1 MTNTSATRRGPLHG
15 IRIIDLTAVI
25 MGPYATQV
33 MADFG
38 AEVIKIESPNGD
50 IMRFVGK
57 HGERGM
63 GPIHLTL
70 NRGKSLVALDLKE
83 PEALGV
89 IKKLIESADAFVH
102 AMRPKAIERLGLG
115 YGAVCE
121 IKKDIVYCGA
131 YGAAADGPYGDD
143 PAYDDLIQGLCGIA
157 DLGAR
162 LAGEP
167 RFFPTVI
174 ADKVCGL
181 TLAYSLLAALMH
193 RQRTGEGQQVEV
205 PMFESM
211 VQFLMVE
218 HLGDRTFGP
227 NEEVGY
233 ARVLSQL
240 RKPHRTLDGYVCALP
255 YHDKN
260 WRDFFLLVERPDLAN
275 DPRFTSHN
283 ARSRN
288 YQALYGLLGELMAER
303 TSAYWLEKLRAKSI
317 PVAPMNQLADVLDD
331 PHLRQVRLFESV
343 QHPDFGEIMAIRS
356 PIGFS
361 ATPTSMGKP
370 AGAIGADSIRVL
382 ESFGYTNAEI
392 AGLIERKAVIQA

>member
-1 MTNTSATRRGPLHG
+1 MTDTSAPRRGPLHG
-15 IRIIDLTAVI
+15 LRIVDLTALI

-38 AEVIKIESPNGD
+38 ADVIKIESPDGD

-57 HGERGM
+57 HGDRGM

-70 NRGKSLVALDLKE
+70 NRGKSLVALDLKK
-83 PEALGV
+83 PEALEV
-89 IKKLIESADAFVH
+89 IKKVIGSADAFVH

-115 YGAVCE
+115 YEAVRA
-121 IKKDIVYCGA
+121 IKNDIVYCGA

-218 HLGDRTFGP
+218 HMGNRTFGP
-227 NEEVGY
+227 KEDVGY

-260 WRDFFLLVERPDLAN
+260 WRDFFLLVERPDLAD

-283 ARSRN
+283 ARSQN
-288 YQALYGLLGELMAER
+288 YEILYGLLGKLIAER
-303 TSAYWLEKLRAKSI
+303 TTGYWIEKLRAASI
-317 PVAPMNQLADVLDD
+317 PVAPVHQLADVFDD
-331 PHLRQVRLFESV
+331 PHLQQVKLFETV
-343 QHPDFGEIMAIRS
+343 QHPDLGAIMAIRS

-361 ATPTSMGKP
+361 ATPASMGKP
-370 AGAIGADSIRVL
+370 AGAIGADSVRVL
-382 ESFGYTNAEI
+382 ENFGYKHAEI
-392 AGLIERKAVIQA
+392 ERLIERKAVFQA